1 MRGNVCRHHLR
12 QSSRLQC
19 GSPALNTPVTLSC
32 EHVYETGSR
41 HKQVCRSMGRLP
53 GLVFL
58 KCIPFRCHQGAMMTA
73 TTWLENADL
82 VISVRNES
90 P

>member
-1 MRGNVCRHHLR
+1 
-12 QSSRLQC
+12 
-19 GSPALNTPVTLSC
+19 
-32 EHVYETGSR
+32 
-41 HKQVCRSMGRLP
+41 MGRLP